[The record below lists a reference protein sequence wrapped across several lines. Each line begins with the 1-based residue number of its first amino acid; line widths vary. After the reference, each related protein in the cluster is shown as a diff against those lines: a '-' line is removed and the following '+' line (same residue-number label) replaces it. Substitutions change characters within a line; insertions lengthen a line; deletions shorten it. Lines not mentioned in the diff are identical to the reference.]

1 MRILRLSLAVCAA
14 ALLAA
19 CGGEKNSEEQRTVVA
34 GEVINRTE
42 EDPNVVIWNLCDP
55 IVNERMGQRLADD
68 GSFRFETDGITCLHN
83 ATLVCGDFINLFVA
97 PGDSVHLTIDA
108 AKMRT
113 GEPGAVR
120 FGGAHAEDNDRLS
133 AIMDYAYDC
142 LYNCPEPLSLDFN
155 AAPEAMLVRIRE
167 RTGQTSDSV
176 EAYARRAGIVLD
188 DTLRDFVRRDL
199 IFALANQLLEYKY
212 DDPQERLALFGDP
225 LFGIHDTANF
235 RSMMYPYHL
244 LAYMQT
250 KIEADTAVAA
260 AWERREL
267 AQMVRGG
274 IRILSEEPATR
285 SRDVMMWQF
294 LTDRIDQN
302 PELYDSVPEL
312 KSVFTDPSLG
322 ERLEAWAGQLKAAPV
337 FPDMPVKGV
346 AYLAADSTVVEV
358 PEGDIFAYLT
368 AKYPGKVLY
377 IDVYATWCGPCRVEM
392 KEAPALHKLMQG
404 KDVVFVNLCLASDR
418 ETWLR
423 FVAQQRPEGEN
434 YWFDEDATNLFM
446 GTYSLD
452 GYPTYILVGRD
463 GKIATMK
470 AERPSALAQASEHI
484 DDLLAR

>member
-1 MRILRLSLAVCAA
+1 MRIHKLAPVVCASI
-14 ALLAA
+14 LLAS
-19 CGGEKNSEEQRTVVA
+19 CGNEKNSEGQRTVVA

-42 EDPNVVIWNLCDP
+42 EDPDVVVWNLCDP
-55 IVNERMGQRLADD
+55 IVNERIGQRLADD

-120 FGGAHAEDNDRLS
+120 FGGAHAAESAQLYAIIDYLYSRLYS
-133 AIMDYAYDC
+133 Y
-142 LYNCPEPLSLDFN
+142 PEPLN
-155 AAPEAMLVRIRE
+155 VNGTPQAVIAQIKE
-167 RTGQTSDSV
+167 RTGQASDSLDV
-176 EAYARRAGIVLD
+176 YMQRKGIVLNP
-188 DTLRDFVRRDL
+188 TVKDFVRRDL

-260 AWERREL
+260 AWDRREL
-267 AQMVRGG
+267 ARMVRSG

-294 LTDRIDQN
+294 LTNRIDRN

-322 ERLEAWAGQLKAAPV
+322 ERLEAWANRLKAAPV
-337 FPDMPVKGV
+337 FPDTPVKGV
-346 AYLAADSTVVEV
+346 AYLAAEDSTVVEV

-377 IDVYATWCGPCRVEM
+377 IDVYATWCGPCRAEM
-392 KEAPALHKLMQG
+392 KQAPALHDVMRG
-404 KDVVFVNLCLASDR
+404 REVVFVNLCLASDR

-446 GTYSLD
+446 GTYSLS

-470 AERPSALAQASEHI
+470 AARPSALTQVSEQI